1 MYKFSKDFTKHRKKA
16 KRAVVFRG
24 KPFPWKTRL
33 FQTHI
38 EEFSQYV
45 QNFRLATQFFRTTS
59 GIPYWDLWKYH
70 VVSSQFQKITNEIPK
85 SSRLGCFLANNF
97 ALLHAEDETCGPF
110 NRRGTADLPLLGTL
124 LAICQKLREPSFWE
138 VMQVWQLQ
146 ELFSNNY

>member
-45 QNFRLATQFFRTTS
+45 QNSRLATQFFRTTS
-59 GIPYWDLWKYH
+59 GVPYWELWKYH
-70 VVSSQFQKITNEIPK
+70 VVSYQFQKITNEIPK
-85 SSRLGCFLANNF
+85 SSRLGCFQPTV
-97 ALLHAEDETCGPF
+97 LLYYM
-110 NRRGTADLPLLGTL
+110 
-124 LAICQKLREPSFWE
+124 QKTRPAGHLIEEVQQIYLCWE
-138 VMQVWQLQ
+138 HYQRFVKNYESQV
-146 ELFSNNY
+146 SGK